1 MDMTRENTMLN
12 NQVSKAVR
20 LALAFSAASTS
31 LFSASSIAA
40 DENDEGVEKV
50 ERIEVTGS
58 RIFREGAISPSPVT
72 VITGEDLVSTGAM
85 NIGEVLNKLPA
96 LATTYSLAN
105 SGRFIGTAGVSLL
118 DLRGMGSER
127 TLVLVD
133 GKRHVSSA
141 PGTSSVDTNTIP
153 SAWIERVEIIT
164 GGASAVYGADA
175 VTGVVNFILK
185 EEITGLN
192 VSATKGFADNNN
204 YENEKFTFSYGQDF
218 SEGRGNAAIS
228 FEYNSQDSLN
238 ALDNPWTSTS
248 YASMPYEVVTGM
260 ERPEDMLDSEDF
272 PDKIVVPNAGY
283 YLISNAG
290 TVWNPNTGAIMG
302 RFNPDSTLGPVNT
315 GSFEDGSYC
324 GGPDCDYINLR
335 QYSEIQPKFDRINLN
350 FKVNYD
356 VTDDL
361 NAYFQAKYSKTE
373 GENIGQPFFRFFS
386 GANLIKRDNAFL
398 SEDTAALMDQ
408 EGLSIIGVN
417 KMYND
422 IGRRLEENTRETTRF
437 VAGFKGNL
445 TEDWSMDISL
455 VHGKSEIERIN
466 GANVIMANYA
476 NAIDAVF
483 DDAGNIVCRSE
494 EARADGCVAA
504 NIMGDGAISQQAID
518 YVTTTSVG
526 TSEIEQTVFNAT
538 FSNSALFELPAGMV
552 GFAGGIEYRDESSVT
567 IEDPFAKTGATFFN
581 ALGET
586 DGGYDVSEAFFELSI
601 PLLEEVFLI
610 DSLVLDT
617 AVRYADYSTIGD
629 ATSWKLGLD
638 WTINPE
644 LRARFTVSE
653 AMRAPNIDELFSGQS
668 QSFTNVDDSCKVSEL
683 DQLSAEGR
691 AIRAANCA
699 ALGVPADFDS
709 NYDSATLETL
719 VGGNPDLQPEESK
732 SITAGIV
739 YQPSWLEGLSVTA
752 DYWEIDIDDTI
763 SGIGFQTIIDRCVD
777 SPTGVD
783 NQFCNLITRDPETS
797 EITLLKGFALNIAR
811 SLNSGVDFEFAYD
824 FDALGG
830 RFNTSFIGT
839 YLIEA
844 KDYPFSA
851 EPENY
856 TDYEG
861 VLGEETWQGNLTV
874 DYTYNN
880 YKVGFST
887 RFIDGVELYDH
898 TSLDTNPNPSSE
910 MRYGSYFI
918 TDASFA
924 YNFENGVGL
933 KLGVDNLFNRRL
945 PGSTTG
951 TGAGSAIYDNIG
963 RFGYLQASYKF

>member
-1 MDMTRENTMLN
+1 MLN
-12 NQVSKAVR
+12 NKVSKAVR
-20 LALAFSAASTS
+20 LAIAFGAASSATFSAT
-31 LFSASSIAA
+31 AA
-40 DENDEGVEKV
+40 EESVEQV
-50 ERIEVTGS
+50 ERIEITGS

-85 NIGEVLNKLPA
+85 NIGEVLNKLPS

-105 SGRFIGTAGVSLL
+105 SGRFIGTAGISLL
-118 DLRGMGSER
+118 DLRGMGSSR

-133 GKRHVSSA
+133 GKRHVASA

-185 EEITGLN
+185 EEINGLN
-192 VSATKGFADNNN
+192 VSATKGYADNSS
-204 YENEKFTFSYGQDF
+204 YDNEKITFSYGQDF
-218 SEGRGNAAIS
+218 SEGRGNAAVSI
-228 FEYNSQDSLN
+228 EYNAQDSLN
-238 ALDNPWTSTS
+238 ALDNPWTATS
-248 YASMPYEVVTGM
+248 YASLPYEVVTGM
-260 ERPEDMLDSEDF
+260 ERPADQLDSEEY

-283 YLISNAG
+283 YLISNGG
-290 TVWNPNTGAIMG
+290 TVWNPNTGGILG
-302 RFNPDSTLGPVNT
+302 RFNPDSTLSDVNT
-315 GSFEDGSYC
+315 GSFDDGRFC
-324 GGPDCDYINLR
+324 GGANCDYINLR
-335 QYSEIQPKFDRINLN
+335 QYSEIQPKFERINFN

-356 VTDDL
+356 VTENL
-361 NAYFQAKYSKTE
+361 NAYLQTKYSKTE

-386 GANLIKRDNAFL
+386 GANLISRDNAYL
-398 SEDTAALMDQ
+398 SSDTAALMDR
-408 EGLSIIGVN
+408 EGLSVIGVN

-422 IGRRLEENTRETTRF
+422 IGRRLEENTRETSRF
-437 VAGFKGNL
+437 VTGLKGNIS
-445 TEDWSMDISL
+445 EDWAMDVSF
-455 VHGKSEIERIN
+455 VYGKSEIERVN
-466 GANVIMANYA
+466 AANVILANYA

-483 DDAGNIVCRSE
+483 DDDGNIVCRDAD
-494 EARADGCVAA
+494 ARAAGCVPA
-504 NIMGDGAISQQAID
+504 NIMGDGAISQEAID
-518 YVTTTSVG
+518 YVTTTSIG

-538 FSNSALFELPAGMV
+538 FTNSAIFELPAGMV

-586 DGGYDVSEAFFELSI
+586 DGSYDVKEVFFELSV
-601 PLLEEVFLI
+601 PLVEDVFLI
-610 DSLVLDT
+610 DTLVLDT

-629 ATSWKLGLD
+629 TTSWKLGLD
-638 WTINPE
+638 WTISPE

-653 AMRAPNIDELFSGQS
+653 AIRAPNIDELFSGQS
-668 QSFTNVDDSCKVSEL
+668 QSFARVRDRCKVSEL
-683 DQLSAEGR
+683 DQLSADGR
-691 AIRAANCA
+691 AVRAANCA
-699 ALGVPADFDS
+699 ALGVPEDFDS

-732 SITAGIV
+732 SITVGIV
-739 YQPSWLEGLSVTA
+739 YQPEWLEGFSVTA

-763 SGIGFQTIIDRCVD
+763 SGIGFQTIVDRCVD

-783 NQFCNLITRDPETS
+783 NQFCNLITRDPNTS
-797 EITLLKGFALNIAR
+797 EITLLKGFSLNIAR
-811 SLNSGVDFEFAYD
+811 SLNSGVDFEFGYD

-861 VLGEETWQGNLTV
+861 VLGDETWQGSLTV
-874 DYTYNN
+874 DYTYEN
-880 YKVGFST
+880 YQVGFST
-887 RFIDGVELYDH
+887 RFIDGVELYDP
-898 TSLDTNPNPSSE
+898 TALEANPNPSSE

-918 TDASFA
+918 TDASIA

-933 KLGVDNLFNRRL
+933 KFGVDNLFNRRL

-963 RFGYLQASYKF
+963 RFGYLQATYKF